1 MSNPDIIAAKLTLV
15 RRHSYIT
22 AHVSRIFSML
32 PRPEQGVLVND
43 CRYDHALGQR
53 DTPATTLVQN
63 IKTTWKMEID

>member
-1 MSNPDIIAAKLTLV
+1 
-15 RRHSYIT
+15 
-22 AHVSRIFSML
+22 ML